1 MTVYIGSD
9 HGGLALK
16 QALIDKLTSQGIEVH
31 NVGTDSEASCDYP
44 DYGFMVANAV
54 ANGSADRGIVICKT
68 GVGMSIVANKVKGV
82 RCGLCFNTD
91 MARLCREH
99 NNANCLALGAGNT
112 DMQTALDIAETFLS
126 TEFAGGRHANR
137 VAKIISYE
145 EQNG

>member
-1 MTVYIGSD
+1 MTVYIGND
-9 HGGLALK
+9 HGGIELK
-16 QALIDKLTSQGIEVH
+16 NAIVDKLTAQGIEVH

-44 DYGFMVANAV
+44 DFGFAVAEAV
-54 ANGSADRGIVICKT
+54 ANGKADRGIVICKT

-112 DMQTALDIAETFLS
+112 DIKTALDMVDVFLS
-126 TEFAGGRHANR
+126 TEFAGGRHENR
-137 VAKIISYE
+137 VAKIMAIE
-145 EQNG
+145 EK